1 LEEIR
6 RLGGSAK
13 IGERFRCGRQAT
25 ELLLL
30 AIGSRHSQ
38 AARARERRAFGIQVQ
53 IAIEM
58 DQVGKLLRPRK
69 KSQFAMDEPSELLGA
84 SPKTVRA
91 DRDAIDRV
99 MTSELSKRL
108 KDKWIVVEFD
118 ATTMK
123 NAYSDRHV
131 LAVIAHF
138 VEDGQK

>member
-1 LEEIR
+1 
-6 RLGGSAK
+6 
-13 IGERFRCGRQAT
+13 
-25 ELLLL
+25 
-30 AIGSRHSQ
+30 
-38 AARARERRAFGIQVQ
+38 
-53 IAIEM
+53 M
-58 DQVGKLLRPRK
+58 
-69 KSQFAMDEPSELLGA
+69 KSQFAMDEPSELSGT
-84 SPKTVRA
+84 SPEAVRA

-123 NAYSDRHV
+123 SAYSDRHV